1 MVCLTIAAQGKGETK
16 NVPLKRDSVLP
27 PFRFNIWLRVIVF
40 AENHKKA
47 SSAVAVNLIR
57 Q

>member
-1 MVCLTIAAQGKGETK
+1 MVCLTIAVQGKGETK
-16 NVPLKRDSVLP
+16 SVPLKRDSVLP
-27 PFRFNIWLRVIVF
+27 PFRFNIWLRIIVF

-47 SSAVAVNLIR
+47 SSAVAVNLIM